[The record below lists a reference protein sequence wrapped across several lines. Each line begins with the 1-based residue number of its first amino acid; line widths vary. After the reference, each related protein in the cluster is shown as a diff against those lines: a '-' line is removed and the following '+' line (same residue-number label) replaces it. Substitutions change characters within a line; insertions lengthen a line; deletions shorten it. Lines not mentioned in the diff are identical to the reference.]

1 MKAIMVMY
9 DSLCRRYLS
18 VYGCR
23 NISTPNFERLAARAV
38 TFDNCYVGSMPCMP
52 ARREIHTG
60 RHNFMHRSW
69 GPLEPFDDSMPAIL
83 DKSGV
88 HTHITSDHKHYWE
101 DGGATYHTRYTTWEL
116 ARGQEGDPWKGD
128 IKAPDD
134 SGYIS
139 RFKPEMKETMKKMG
153 FKDMGAQD
161 LVNRSYMDDEE
172 NMPQAVNFRQG
183 LEFIDTNHGE
193 DNWFLTIEAY
203 DPHEPFF
210 ASQRF
215 KNMYNDPD
223 YDGREFDWPPYAKVE
238 QTEAEQ
244 QRCISNYKALV
255 SMCDDYLGKVLDAM
269 DKYDLWDDTML
280 IVNTDHGFVLTE
292 HGWWGKN
299 QIPFYNEVAH
309 IPMFIWDPRSGKKGE
324 RRSSLVQNIDIAPT
338 VLGYFGISPTK
349 DMSGHD
355 LAETVASNKK
365 VRDYAFF
372 GQHGEMFNVT
382 DGRYVYMRC
391 PMPGTPLYEYT
402 LMPTHMTGF
411 FSAQEL
417 DTVELAE
424 PFDFTKGYKTMKM
437 RTRFTSRSSPEKYG
451 DLLFDL
457 STDPGELTPVR
468 DEEAE
473 VRLTNAIRS
482 CMLRHDAPDE
492 LYTRYRIF
500 KDHDMTLEEYREEK
514 ENWNR
519 LVFPGLDGYFVDRE
533 VYSALSTLKGYA
545 ADLFPQVA
553 EGLGKMADALGT
565 KQITK
570 EVLVKAVQQFPVSE
584 GLKKAFLAII

>member
-23 NISTPNFERLAARAV
+23 DISTPNLERLAARAV

-83 DKSGV
+83 DKAGI
-88 HTHITSDHKHYWE
+88 HTHISSDHKHYWE

-128 IKAPDD
+128 IQTPDD
-134 SGYIS
+134 SNYIP
-139 RFKPEMKETMKKMG
+139 RFKPEMKEAMKKMG
-153 FKDMGAQD
+153 FKNMGDQD
-161 LVNRSYMDDEE
+161 LINRSYMQREE
-172 NMPQAVNFRQG
+172 DMSQAVTFRQG
-183 LEFIDTNHGE
+183 LEFIETNHGE

-223 YDGREFDWPPYAKVE
+223 YDGREFDWPPYSKVE
-238 QTEAEQ
+238 QTEEEQ
-244 QRCISNYKALV
+244 KRCISNYKALV
-255 SMCDDYLGKVLDAM
+255 SMCDDSLGKVLDAM
-269 DKYDLWDDTML
+269 DRYGLWDDTML

-309 IPMFIWDPRSGKKGE
+309 IPMCIWDPRCRKQGE
-324 RRSSLVQNIDIAPT
+324 RRSSLVQNIDVAPT
-338 VLGYFGISPTK
+338 VLGYFGIEPTK
-349 DMSGHD
+349 DMRGHD
-355 LAETVASNKK
+355 LAETIATDKK

-372 GQHGEMFNVT
+372 GSHGDHFNVT

-402 LMPTHMTGF
+402 LMPMHMSGF
-411 FSAQEL
+411 FSSQEFS
-417 DTVELAE
+417 TAELRK
-424 PFDFTKGYKTMKM
+424 PFDFTKGLRVM
-437 RTRFTSRSSPEKYG
+437 RMQTRFTSRSAPEKYG

-457 STDPGELTPVR
+457 AADPGELSPIR
-468 DEEAE
+468 DEEVE
-473 VRLTNAIRS
+473 LRMTNAIRA
-482 CMLRHDAPDE
+482 CMLSHDAPEE
-492 LYTRYRIF
+492 LYTRYRISR
-500 KDHDMTLEEYREEK
+500 DHDMSLEEYREELRS
-514 ENWNR
+514 WDD
-519 LVFPGLDGYFVDRE
+519 LTFPGLEGYHVDRA
-533 VYSALSTLKGYA
+533 VYAALGTAKGYA
-545 ADLFPQVA
+545 ADRFPEIA
-553 EGLGKMADALGT
+553 SGLAALADAEGT
-565 KQITK
+565 KQITMDILLK
-570 EVLVKAVQQFPVSE
+570 LVEKLPLPESQKQ
-584 GLKKAFLAII
+584 AFLSML